1 MKFLTLEQ
9 GQLGALL
16 SGEAAGDVVVDIPM
30 AASELGVEGL
40 PANLAALVDAG
51 DAIAEQVWQLARHA
65 QQQSLALR
73 AYAEVRPQAPIAAP
87 RRNILCLG
95 KNYIEH
101 AKEVAGKMNLSGDAP
116 DKPII
121 FTKATTAVIG
131 PGDTIPRYSELTQK
145 LDYEAEL
152 ALIIGREGR
161 DINPDNAWDYVF
173 GYTAFNDVSARDL
186 QKDHLQWFRA
196 KSLDGFAPMGP
207 LVVHRSAIPPLEQ
220 LRVSCRVNGEL
231 RQDDSLDR
239 LIFDVPQIIACL
251 SAGMTLLPGD
261 IIATGTPA
269 GVGMGFRPSKY
280 LQSGDGV
287 VVEVSGAGQL
297 KNRVGD

>member
-16 SGEAAGDVVVDIPM
+16 SGEAVGDVVVDIPM
-30 AASELGVEGL
+30 AAGELGVEGL

-51 DAIAEQVWQLARHA
+51 DAVAEQVWQLARHA

-280 LQSGDGV
+280 LQSGDEV